1 MVRESLS
8 FRISFPIILQE
19 FSQENSMESQAT
31 LTIPYH
37 AKRKRPPVLRILLI
51 VMLMLGTVV
60 TVAPFYWTLISSFK
74 TPSEYYVYPPTW
86 WPNPFTLNNWIGL
99 NNLEVGSFGDFFLNS
114 LIVCVTGTIIALLTS
129 SMAGYIFAK
138 YKFRG
143 RDIIFLGIL
152 SLMMIPFNVTM
163 IPIYKL
169 MVMLKLNNTLVPLIL
184 TFGFYP
190 FGIFL
195 MRQFIHSI
203 PSELID
209 AARIDGAN
217 EFDIF
222 FRIIL
227 PLSTAALSALGIFV
241 FITLWDDFLWPFII
255 IDKPDLYTLP
265 LGLSQFRG
273 KLGMNVGGLAA
284 GTMLAVLPVIVFY
297 LIAQRRFI
305 EGITMTGMKS

>member
-1 MVRESLS
+1 MDAQLG
-8 FRISFPIILQE
+8 ISR
-19 FSQENSMESQAT
+19 
-31 LTIPYH
+31 PYK
-37 AKRKRPPVLRILLI
+37 APRKRPKPWQIVLITTLL
-51 VMLMLGTVV
+51 VGTVAMV
-60 TVAPFYWTLISSFK
+60 GPFYWTLISSFK
-74 TPSEYYVYPPTW
+74 TPAEYYVYPPTW
-86 WPNPFTLNNWIGL
+86 WPNPFTLNNWISL
-99 NNLEVGSFGDFFLNS
+99 TDLEVGNFGDFALNS
-114 LIVCVTGTIIALLTS
+114 IIVCVTGTLLALLTS

-138 YKFRG
+138 YHFKG
-143 RDIIFLGIL
+143 RDVIFIGIL

-169 MVMLKLNNTLVPLIL
+169 MVMLKWNNTLIPLIL

-203 PSELID
+203 PTEYID
-209 AARIDGAN
+209 AARIDGAS
-217 EFDIF
+217 EFHIF

-255 IDKPDLYTLP
+255 IDNPDLYTLP

-284 GTMLAVLPVIVFY
+284 GTMLAVLPVIIIF
-297 LIAQRRFI
+297 LFAQRRFI
-305 EGITMTGMKS
+305 EGITMTGMKG

>member
-1 MVRESLS
+1 
-8 FRISFPIILQE
+8 
-19 FSQENSMESQAT
+19 
-31 LTIPYH
+31 
-37 AKRKRPPVLRILLI
+37 
-51 VMLMLGTVV
+51 
-60 TVAPFYWTLISSFK
+60 
-74 TPSEYYVYPPTW
+74 
-86 WPNPFTLNNWIGL
+86 
-99 NNLEVGSFGDFFLNS
+99 
-114 LIVCVTGTIIALLTS
+114 
-129 SMAGYIFAK
+129 MAGYIFAK
-138 YKFRG
+138 YNFKG
-143 RDIIFLGIL
+143 RDLAFLAIL

-169 MVMLKLNNTLVPLIL
+169 MVTLHWNNTFIPLIL
-184 TFGFYP
+184 TFGYYP

-222 FRIIL
+222 FRIII

-255 IDKPDLYTLP
+255 IDDPSLYTLP

-284 GTMLAVLPVIVFY
+284 GSMLAVLPVIVVY
-297 LIAQRRFI
+297 LFAQRRFI

>member
-1 MVRESLS
+1 MSANT
-8 FRISFPIILQE
+8 RISLPHR
-19 FSQENSMESQAT
+19 T
-31 LTIPYH
+31 RH
-37 AKRKRPPVLRILLI
+37 KRPKVWQILL
-51 VMLMLGTVV
+51 VVALLVGTGI
-60 TVAPFYWTLISSFK
+60 TIAPFYWTLISSFK
-74 TPSEYYVYPPTW
+74 TPKEYYVFPPTW
-86 WPNPFTLNNWIGL
+86 WPNPFTLDNWRGL
-99 NNLEVGSFGDFFLNS
+99 TNLEVGNFENFALNS
-114 LIVCVTGTIIALLTS
+114 IFVCVLGTLLTLLTS

-138 YKFRG
+138 YRFKG
-143 RDIIFLGIL
+143 RDVIFLAIL

-163 IPIYKL
+163 IPLYKL
-169 MVMLKLNNTLVPLIL
+169 MVMLKWNNTFIPLIL

-203 PSELID
+203 PSELLD

-217 EFDIF
+217 EFTIF

-284 GTMLAVLPVIVFY
+284 GSMLAVLPVIIVF
-297 LIAQRRFI
+297 LFAQRRFI

>member
-1 MVRESLS
+1 MSAQTKVYLPNKIPLRRPKVWKIFL
-8 FRISFPIILQE
+8 II
-19 FSQENSMESQAT
+19 
-31 LTIPYH
+31 
-37 AKRKRPPVLRILLI
+37 VLLI
-51 VMLMLGTVV
+51 GTVF
-60 TVAPFYWTLISSFK
+60 TIAPFYWTFISSFK
-74 TPSEYYVYPPTW
+74 TPNEYYVFPPTW
-86 WPNPFTLNNWIGL
+86 WPNPFTLDNWKGL
-99 NNLEVGSFGDFFLNS
+99 SSLEVGNFSNFALNS
-114 LIVCVTGTIIALLTS
+114 LFVCVTGTVITLLTS

-138 YKFRG
+138 YNFKG
-143 RDIIFLGIL
+143 RDLVFLAIL

-169 MVMLKLNNTLVPLIL
+169 MVTLHWNNTFIPLIL
-184 TFGFYP
+184 TFGYYP

-217 EFDIF
+217 EFDIY
-222 FRIIL
+222 FRIII

-255 IDKPDLYTLP
+255 IDDPALYTLP
-265 LGLSQFRG
+265 LGLAQFRG

-284 GTMLAVLPVIVFY
+284 GSMLAVLPVIVVY
-297 LIAQRRFI
+297 LFAQRRFI

>member
-1 MVRESLS
+1 
-8 FRISFPIILQE
+8 
-19 FSQENSMESQAT
+19 MEAQTALPNPPQAT
-31 LTIPYH
+31 
-37 AKRKRPPVLRILLI
+37 RKPPNFWWILLI
-51 VMLMLGTVV
+51 IMLMLGTVI
-60 TVAPFYWTLISSFK
+60 TIAPFYWTLISSFK
-74 TPSEYYVYPPTW
+74 TPNEYYVYPPTW
-86 WPNPFTLNNWIGL
+86 WPHPFTLDNWKGL
-99 NNLEVGSFGDFFLNS
+99 NNLEVGNFENFALNS
-114 LIVCVTGTIIALLTS
+114 IIVCVTGTLITLLTS

-138 YKFRG
+138 YNFKG
-143 RDIIFLGIL
+143 RDFAFLAIL

-169 MVMLKLNNTLVPLIL
+169 MVMLKWNNPFIPLIL
-184 TFGFYP
+184 TFGYYP

-217 EFDIF
+217 EFDIY

-241 FITLWDDFLWPFII
+241 FVTLWDDFLWPFII

-284 GTMLAVLPVIVFY
+284 GSMLAVLPVILFY
-297 LIAQRRFI
+297 LVAQRRFI
-305 EGITMTGMKS
+305 EGITMTGMK

>member
-1 MVRESLS
+1 MSA
-8 FRISFPIILQE
+8 
-19 FSQENSMESQAT
+19 QAKVS
-31 LTIPYH
+31 IPDH
-37 AKRKRPPVLRILLI
+37 MPRKRPKVWQILLI
-51 VMLMLGTVV
+51 IVLLVGTVF

-74 TPSEYYVYPPTW
+74 TPNEYYVFPPTW
-86 WPNPFTLNNWIGL
+86 WPNPFTLDNWKGL
-99 NNLEVGSFGDFFLNS
+99 TNLEVGNFSNFALNS
-114 LIVCVTGTIIALLTS
+114 LIVCVTGTIITLLTS

-138 YKFRG
+138 YNFKG
-143 RDIIFLGIL
+143 RDLAFLAIL

-169 MVMLKLNNTLVPLIL
+169 MVTLHWNNTFIPLIL
-184 TFGFYP
+184 TFGYYP

-222 FRIIL
+222 FRIIV

-255 IDKPDLYTLP
+255 IDDPALYTLP

-284 GTMLAVLPVIVFY
+284 GSMLAVLPVILVY
-297 LIAQRRFI
+297 LFAQRRFI
-305 EGITMTGMKS
+305 EGITMTGMKN

>member
-1 MVRESLS
+1 MSAQTKVYL
-8 FRISFPIILQE
+8 P
-19 FSQENSMESQAT
+19 NK
-31 LTIPYH
+31 IPH
-37 AKRKRPPVLRILLI
+37 KRPKVWQVLLI
-51 VMLMLGTVV
+51 FVLLIGAVFMI
-60 TVAPFYWTLISSFK
+60 APFYWTLISSFK
-74 TPSEYYVYPPTW
+74 TPNEYYVFPPTW
-86 WPNPFTLNNWIGL
+86 WPNPFTLDNWKGL
-99 NNLEVGSFGDFFLNS
+99 SSLEVGNFSNFALNS
-114 LIVCVTGTIIALLTS
+114 LFVCVTGTLITLLTS

-138 YKFRG
+138 YNFKG
-143 RDIIFLGIL
+143 RDLAFLAIL

-169 MVMLKLNNTLVPLIL
+169 MVTLHWNNTFIPLIL
-184 TFGFYP
+184 TFGYYP

-222 FRIIL
+222 FRIII

-255 IDKPDLYTLP
+255 IDDPALYTLP

-284 GTMLAVLPVIVFY
+284 GSMLAVLPVIVVY
-297 LIAQRRFI
+297 LFAQRRFI

>member
-1 MVRESLS
+1 V
-8 FRISFPIILQE
+8 
-19 FSQENSMESQAT
+19 
-31 LTIPYH
+31 
-37 AKRKRPPVLRILLI
+37 LLI
-51 VMLMLGTVV
+51 GTVF
-60 TVAPFYWTLISSFK
+60 TIAPFYWTFISSFK
-74 TPSEYYVYPPTW
+74 TPNEYYVFPPTW
-86 WPNPFTLNNWIGL
+86 WPNPFTLDNWKGL
-99 NNLEVGSFGDFFLNS
+99 SSLEVGNFSNFALNS
-114 LIVCVTGTIIALLTS
+114 LFVCVTGTVITLLTS

-138 YKFRG
+138 YNFKG
-143 RDIIFLGIL
+143 RDLVFLAIL

-169 MVMLKLNNTLVPLIL
+169 MVTLHWNNTFIPLIL
-184 TFGFYP
+184 TFGYYP

-217 EFDIF
+217 EFDIY
-222 FRIIL
+222 FRIII

-255 IDKPDLYTLP
+255 IDDPALYTLP
-265 LGLSQFRG
+265 LGLAQFRG

-284 GTMLAVLPVIVFY
+284 GSMLAVLPVIVVY
-297 LIAQRRFI
+297 LFAQRRFI

>member
-1 MVRESLS
+1 
-8 FRISFPIILQE
+8 
-19 FSQENSMESQAT
+19 MEAQVEVKAPLAIPYQAT
-31 LTIPYH
+31 
-37 AKRKRPPVLRILLI
+37 RKRVQVWRILLI
-51 VMLMLGTVV
+51 AALLLGSIAM
-60 TVAPFYWTLISSFK
+60 VAPFYWTLISSFK
-74 TPSEYYVYPPTW
+74 TPKEYYVYPPTW
-86 WPNPFTLNNWIGL
+86 WPNPFTLDNWKGL
-99 NNLEVGSFGDFFLNS
+99 NNLEVGNFSNFALNS
-114 LIVCVTGTIIALLTS
+114 LIVCVTGTAITLLTS

-138 YKFRG
+138 YNFKG
-143 RDIIFLGIL
+143 RDAIFLAIL

-169 MVMLKLNNTLVPLIL
+169 MVMLKWNNTLIPLIL
-184 TFGFYP
+184 TFGYYP

-222 FRIIL
+222 FRIIM

-255 IDKPDLYTLP
+255 IDKPALYTLP

-284 GTMLAVLPVIVFY
+284 GTMLAVLPVIIVY
-297 LIAQRRFI
+297 LAAQRRFI
-305 EGITMTGMKS
+305 EGITMTGMKN

>member
-1 MVRESLS
+1 
-8 FRISFPIILQE
+8 
-19 FSQENSMESQAT
+19 MEAQAT
-31 LTIPYH
+31 LAIPYQ
-37 AKRKRPPVLRILLI
+37 ARRKRPQIWRILLI
-51 VMLMLGTVV
+51 IVLMLGTVI
-60 TVAPFYWTLISSFK
+60 TIAPFYWTLISSFK
-74 TPSEYYVYPPTW
+74 TPKEYYVFPPTW
-86 WPNPFTLNNWIGL
+86 WPNPFTLDNWKGL
-99 NNLEVGSFGDFFLNS
+99 NDLEVGNFGSFTLNS
-114 LIVCVTGTIIALLTS
+114 VIVSVTGTLLTLLTS

-138 YKFRG
+138 YNFKG
-143 RDIIFLGIL
+143 RDLVFLGIL

-169 MVMLKLNNTLVPLIL
+169 MVMLKWNNTLIPLIL

-217 EFDIF
+217 EFDIY

-241 FITLWDDFLWPFII
+241 FVTLWDDFLWPFII
-255 IDKPDLYTLP
+255 LDKPALYTLP

-273 KLGMNVGGLAA
+273 RLGMNVGGLAA
-284 GTMLAVLPVIVFY
+284 GSMLAVLPVIIIY
-297 LIAQRRFI
+297 LAAQRRFI
-305 EGITMTGMKS
+305 EGITMTGMKN

>member
-1 MVRESLS
+1 MEAQAEISL
-8 FRISFPIILQE
+8 PYV
-19 FSQENSMESQAT
+19 AT
-31 LTIPYH
+31 
-37 AKRKRPPVLRILLI
+37 RKRPKVWKIFLI
-51 VMLMLGTVV
+51 IALFLGTVIMIG
-60 TVAPFYWTLISSFK
+60 PFYWTLISSFK
-74 TPSEYYVYPPTW
+74 TPAEYYVYPPTW
-86 WPNPFTLNNWIGL
+86 WPNPITLDNWIGL
-99 NNLEVGSFGDFFLNS
+99 TNLEVGNFENFALNS
-114 LIVCVTGTIIALLTS
+114 LIVCVSGTLLALLTS

-138 YKFRG
+138 YQFKG
-143 RDIIFLGIL
+143 RDLIFIAIL

-169 MVMLKLNNTLVPLIL
+169 MVMLKWNNTLLPLIL

-203 PSELID
+203 PTEYID

-217 EFDIF
+217 EFHIF

-284 GTMLAVLPVIVFY
+284 GTMLAVLPVIIVF
-297 LIAQRRFI
+297 LFAQRRFI
-305 EGITMTGMKS
+305 EGITMTGMKG

>member
-1 MVRESLS
+1 MSAQTKAYL
-8 FRISFPIILQE
+8 P
-19 FSQENSMESQAT
+19 NKM
-31 LTIPYH
+31 PH
-37 AKRKRPPVLRILLI
+37 KRPKVWQILLI
-51 VMLMLGTVV
+51 FVLLIGAVFTI
-60 TVAPFYWTLISSFK
+60 APFYWTLISSFK
-74 TPSEYYVYPPTW
+74 TPNEYYVFPPTW
-86 WPNPFTLNNWIGL
+86 WPNPFTLDNWKGL
-99 NNLEVGSFGDFFLNS
+99 SSLEVGNFSNFALNS
-114 LIVCVTGTIIALLTS
+114 LFVCVTGTLITLLTS

-138 YKFRG
+138 YNFKG
-143 RDIIFLGIL
+143 RDLAFLAIL

-169 MVMLKLNNTLVPLIL
+169 MVTLHWNNTFIPLIL
-184 TFGFYP
+184 TFGYYP

-222 FRIIL
+222 FRIII

-255 IDKPDLYTLP
+255 IDDPSLYTLP

-284 GTMLAVLPVIVFY
+284 GSMLAVLPVIVVY
-297 LIAQRRFI
+297 LFAQRRFI

>member
-1 MVRESLS
+1 MSSQTRTSLLHKT
-8 FRISFPIILQE
+8 R
-19 FSQENSMESQAT
+19 
-31 LTIPYH
+31 
-37 AKRKRPPVLRILLI
+37 RKRPKVWQILLVI
-51 VMLMLGTVV
+51 ALLVGTVI
-60 TVAPFYWTLISSFK
+60 TIAPFYWTLISSFK
-74 TPSEYYVYPPTW
+74 TPKEYYVFPPTW
-86 WPNPFTLNNWIGL
+86 WPNPFTLDNWRGL
-99 NNLEVGSFGDFFLNS
+99 TNLEVGNFENFALNS
-114 LIVCVTGTIIALLTS
+114 IIVCVFGTLLTLLTS

-138 YKFRG
+138 YRFKG
-143 RDIIFLGIL
+143 RDVIFLAIL

-163 IPIYKL
+163 IPLYKL
-169 MVMLKLNNTLVPLIL
+169 MVMLKWNNTFIPLIL

-203 PSELID
+203 PSELLD

-217 EFDIF
+217 EFTIF
-222 FRIIL
+222 FRIIM

-284 GTMLAVLPVIVFY
+284 GSMLAVLPVIIVF
-297 LIAQRRFI
+297 LFAQRRFI

>member
-1 MVRESLS
+1 MSAQTKVYPPNKIPLRRPKVWQIFL
-8 FRISFPIILQE
+8 II
-19 FSQENSMESQAT
+19 
-31 LTIPYH
+31 
-37 AKRKRPPVLRILLI
+37 VLLI
-51 VMLMLGTVV
+51 GTVF
-60 TVAPFYWTLISSFK
+60 TIAPFYWTFISSFK
-74 TPSEYYVYPPTW
+74 TPNEYYVFPPTW
-86 WPNPFTLNNWIGL
+86 WPNPFTLDNWKGL
-99 NNLEVGSFGDFFLNS
+99 SSLEVGNFSNFALNS
-114 LIVCVTGTIIALLTS
+114 LFVCVTGTVITLLTS

-138 YKFRG
+138 YNFKG
-143 RDIIFLGIL
+143 RDLVFLAIL

-169 MVMLKLNNTLVPLIL
+169 MVTLHWNNTFIPLIL
-184 TFGFYP
+184 TFGYYP

-217 EFDIF
+217 EFDIY
-222 FRIIL
+222 FRIII

-255 IDKPDLYTLP
+255 IDDPALYTLP
-265 LGLSQFRG
+265 LGLAQFRG

-284 GTMLAVLPVIVFY
+284 GSMLAVLPVIVVY
-297 LIAQRRFI
+297 LFAQRRFI